1 MAFLIEVSL
10 TTAYTNSESINP
22 FSKGFMFRIVLIGVF
37 YGTFFFGR
45 KYLFGNEKRFILY
58 N

>member
-1 MAFLIEVSL
+1 MTFLVKVPL
-10 TTAYTNSESINP
+10 TTAYTYSESINP

-45 KYLFGNEKRFILY
+45 KYLFGNEKLFILY